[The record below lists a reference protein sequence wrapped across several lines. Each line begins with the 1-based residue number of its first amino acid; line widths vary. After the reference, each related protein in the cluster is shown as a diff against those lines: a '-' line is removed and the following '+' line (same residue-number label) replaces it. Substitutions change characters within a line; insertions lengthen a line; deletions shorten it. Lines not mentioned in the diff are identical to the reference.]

1 MGLIEENELTENNG
15 KLSEDESSD
24 QYRDRSGRFAP
35 GNPGKPAGATKN
47 KLRDD
52 LKKFVS
58 DNLGNLEAW
67 MKDLKP
73 REKIEVIISLMP
85 YLVPRLKQVDMNA
98 VVEDNSIK
106 KTFPFGGF
114 VDGTGKW
121 IPVGRDA
128 YYLDSKVTNARDEV
142 ASLFPTE
149 DELNDTEKSKPQ
161 E

>member
-1 MGLIEENELTENNG
+1 MGLIEEASAGNRTDSG
-15 KLSEDESSD
+15 KDG
-24 QYRDRSGRFAP
+24 RDHLGRFAA
-35 GNPGKPAGATKN
+35 GNPGKQAGSARN

-58 DNLGNLEAW
+58 DNLGNLEVW
-67 MKDLKP
+67 MLDLKP